1 MGRRAEGWERK
12 PGDSGKPEDKS
23 RRGRAG
29 VSNSQKPRRRLGKTS
44 LADVRPDSTGGDKVK
59 TAFQI
64 LICYYES
71 G

>member
-12 PGDSGKPEDKS
+12 PGDSGKAEEKS
-23 RRGRAG
+23 RRGGAG
-29 VSNSQKPRRRLGKTS
+29 VSNPQSREGDCEKHHWP
-44 LADVRPDSTGGDKVK
+44 DVRPDSTGGDKVK

-64 LICYYES
+64 LLCYYGS